1 MIKNLNTGNFFI
13 PESEQEPVV
22 LFIFNQYQD
31 DIEDVKLTFNKNI
44 LNIHYPSD
52 DIIFL
57 EITEK
62 RIYSRINS
70 LKKMIVIEA
79 DELDGEIIALYE
91 AEIKKPD

>member
-13 PESEQEPVV
+13 PESDKEPVV

-31 DIEDVKLTFNKNI
+31 DIEDVKLTFKKNI

-62 RIYSRINS
+62 RIYSRIKF
-70 LKKMIVIEA
+70 LGKMIIIEA

>member
-13 PESEQEPVV
+13 PESEQEPVI

-31 DIEDVKLTFNKNI
+31 DIENVKLTFNKNI

-62 RIYSRINS
+62 KIYSRIIS
-70 LKKMIVIEA
+70 LKKIIVIEA

>member
-13 PESEQEPVV
+13 PENNEDPIV

-31 DIEDVKLTFNKNI
+31 NIENVKLTFNKNI
-44 LNIHYPSD
+44 LNIHYPSE

-57 EITEK
+57 EISEK
-62 RIYSRINS
+62 RVYSRIKS
-70 LKKMIVIEA
+70 LSKIIVIEV

>member
-13 PESEQEPVV
+13 PESEQEPVI

-31 DIEDVKLTFNKNI
+31 DIENVKLTFNKNI

-62 RIYSRINS
+62 RIYSRIIS
-70 LKKMIVIEA
+70 LKKIIVIEA

>member
-31 DIEDVKLTFNKNI
+31 DIENVKLTFNKNI

-62 RIYSRINS
+62 RIYSRIIS
-70 LKKMIVIEA
+70 LKKIIVIEA